1 MNSHRCVYDFSYVC
15 PFIALLGAF
24 INGFFGKRLKEPLSG
39 IIASL
44 LVAICFA
51 FSVVSFLELL
61 NLEEKSINVPLWQFL
76 QAGELNLALGFTI
89 DTLSITMML
98 VITGVGLLIHLYSI
112 GYMHG
117 DEDYS
122 RYFAL
127 LNLFI
132 AAMLILVMADSYPLM
147 FIGWEGVGVCSYL
160 LIGFWFSHKLNADA
174 ARKAFIVN
182 RIGDIGFLLAM
193 F

>member
-1 MNSHRCVYDFSYVC
+1 M
-15 PFIALLGAF
+15 
-24 INGFFGKRLKEPLSG
+24 PLQ
-39 IIASL
+39 

-51 FSVVSFLELL
+51 LSIVSFLELL
-61 NLEEKSINVPLWQFL
+61 SLEEKSLNVPLWQFL

-89 DTLSITMML
+89 DTLSIIMML

-117 DEDYS
+117 DKGYS

-147 FIGWEGVGVCSYL
+147 FIGWEGSWSL
-160 LIGFWFSHKLNADA
+160 LLLVNWFL
-174 ARKAFIVN
+174 V
-182 RIGDIGFLLAM
+182 
-193 F
+193 